1 VRPNGARFAMRA
13 ERRQRLKGLHINRM
27 IPNVL
32 TLLALAAGL
41 SAVRFA
47 LNERWELAVLAIVV
61 AGILD
66 GLDGRIARILK
77 GASRFGAELD
87 SLSDFLCFGVAP
99 ALTLYLWS
107 LSQANQIGWALV
119 LLLCICCALR
129 LARFN
134 TDIDDEVRPAWTRS
148 YFTGVPSPA
157 GAGIALCPMVLWF
170 QIDADFVR
178 HPAFV
183 GCFVLA
189 TSFLLV
195 SRVRTFTFKRIR
207 VPQRWILPAMLGI
220 GLYLALLF
228 STPWVTL
235 TLTLLAYV
243 VSIPFSVRRFEQHR
257 RRQAEQ
263 APPASPE
270 AGATNPAA
278 HAGPPAPIGSPPAR

>member
-1 VRPNGARFAMRA
+1 MPIVA

-41 SAVRFA
+41 SAIRFA
-47 LNERWELAVLAIVV
+47 LNERWEHAVLAIVV

-99 ALTLYLWS
+99 AFILYLWS
-107 LSQANQIGWALV
+107 LAGAGRIGWALV

-134 TDIDDEVRPAWTRS
+134 TDIDEEERPAWTRN

-157 GAGIALCPMVLWF
+157 GAGIALFPMVLWF
-170 QIDADFVR
+170 QIDANFVR
-178 HPAFV
+178 HPVFV
-183 GCFVLA
+183 ACFVLA
-189 TSFLLV
+189 TSLLLV
-195 SRVRTFTFKRIR
+195 SRVRTFTFKKVR
-207 VPQRWILPAMLGI
+207 VAHRWILPAMLGV

-228 STPWVTL
+228 SAPWVAL
-235 TLTLLAYV
+235 TLTLAAYV
-243 VSIPFSVRRFEQHR
+243 VSIPFSVRRFERHR
-257 RRQAEQ
+257 TRQAAQ
-263 APPASPE
+263 PPSPLPVGE
-270 AGATNPAA
+270 RSSSVVDAG
-278 HAGPPAPIGSPPAR
+278 